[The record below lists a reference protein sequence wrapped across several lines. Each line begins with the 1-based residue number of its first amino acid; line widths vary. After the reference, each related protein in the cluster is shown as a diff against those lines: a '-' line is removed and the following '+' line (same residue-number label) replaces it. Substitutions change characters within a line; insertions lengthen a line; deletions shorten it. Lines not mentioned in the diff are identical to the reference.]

1 MRFTEENT
9 KELCAAQFRSFQE
22 RAEEARLNGSTAASI
37 LGISRSRYQQL
48 CKDPSTCLQ
57 THIFLNLLV
66 YQEQIKRGLADEWL
80 PVKSLKGKGQQEALD
95 KLIEASEHA

>member
-9 KELCAAQFRSFQE
+9 KELCAAQFREFHE

-48 CKDPSTCLQ
+48 CKDPRTCLQ
-57 THIFLNLLV
+57 THIFLNILN
-66 YQEQIKRGLADEWL
+66 YQEAIKKGLDDGWL
-80 PVKSLKGKGQQEALD
+80 PVKSLKGKPQAEALER
-95 KLIEASEHA
+95 LLEES

>member
-9 KELCAAQFRSFQE
+9 KELCAAQFRIFQQ
-22 RAEEARLNGSTAASI
+22 RAEEARLNGSTTAGI

-66 YQEQIKRGLADEWL
+66 YQEQIKRGLEDEWL
-80 PVKSLKGKGQQEALD
+80 PVVSLKGKGQKEALD
-95 KLIEASEHA
+95 KLIEASELA